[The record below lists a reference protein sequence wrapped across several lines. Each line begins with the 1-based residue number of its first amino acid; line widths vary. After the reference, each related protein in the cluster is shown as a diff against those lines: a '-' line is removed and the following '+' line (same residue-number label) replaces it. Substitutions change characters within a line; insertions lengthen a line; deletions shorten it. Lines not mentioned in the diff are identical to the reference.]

1 MIEEGGTRNRGRG
14 YVKKTTAR
22 WRESEALKSLEGKKK
37 KKKYRNEIWRDKGRK
52 YALEKEK
59 GIKIEKNTLM

>member
-22 WRESEALKSLEGKKK
+22 WRESEALKSLEGKRKK
-37 KKKYRNEIWRDKGRK
+37 SV
-52 YALEKEK
+52 
-59 GIKIEKNTLM
+59 

>member
-37 KKKYRNEIWRDKGRK
+37 KKKV
-52 YALEKEK
+52 
-59 GIKIEKNTLM
+59 